1 MLDYSEMYGLSQIT
15 LGTFRNM
22 VNLLSETAY
31 ENQQMIKVLVQP
43 DAFLKVT
50 SFILL
55 MAERN
60 KIKFFTEDNFSLPLT
75 QKDLSSLL
83 GISPVTLRR
92 VLDKLERD
100 VGGITIH
107 DRKVVIKDIAQ
118 VRRSIR
124 LHLMS

>member
-1 MLDYSEMYGLSQIT
+1 
-15 LGTFRNM
+15 
-22 VNLLSETAY
+22 
-31 ENQQMIKVLVQP
+31 
-43 DAFLKVT
+43 
-50 SFILL
+50 

>member
-43 DAFLKVT
+43 DTFLKVT

-60 KIKFFTEDNFSLPLT
+60 KIKF
-75 QKDLSSLL
+75 
-83 GISPVTLRR
+83 LRKIIL
-92 VLDKLERD
+92 VC
-100 VGGITIH
+100 
-107 DRKVVIKDIAQ
+107 
-118 VRRSIR
+118 R
-124 LHLMS
+124 LHKRPLQFARDLTCDVKKSS